1 MRSSSIVKWTANT
14 PAISSS
20 FSTLSQAAP
29 VATHALR
36 MIASGQ
42 LRLLNRRAQ
51 PAAAAAAANAAAA
64 GWGVYAWRRLRGMPH
79 APSWQ
84 YK

>member
-1 MRSSSIVKWTANT
+1 VRGSSIVKWTANT

-20 FSTLSQAAP
+20 FSKLSQAAP
-29 VATHALR
+29 VAMHALR

-51 PAAAAAAANAAAA
+51 PA